1 MEDDDKSQTDDLK
14 SAIYAF
20 ILLILLAI
28 MNIKL
33 MIFLV
38 GVYTIISWIL
48 YLLSIIAAPIL
59 KISEE
64 QRIRVLDSRFIS
76 LTTKIITFAAGLLFL
91 MGE

>member
-64 QRIRVLDSRFIS
+64 QRIRVLDSKFIS
-76 LTTKIITFAAGLLFL
+76 LTTKILTFAAGLFFL
-91 MGE
+91 MEE

>member
-64 QRIRVLDSRFIS
+64 QRIRVLDSKIIS
-76 LTTKIITFAAGLLFL
+76 LTTKILTFAAGLLFL
-91 MGE
+91 MEE

>member
-1 MEDDDKSQTDDLK
+1 MENDDKSQTNDLK

-64 QRIRVLDSRFIS
+64 QRIRVLDSKFIS
-76 LTTKIITFAAGLLFL
+76 LTTKIITFAAGLFFL
-91 MGE
+91 MEE

>member
-64 QRIRVLDSRFIS
+64 QRIRILDSKFIS

>member
-14 SAIYAF
+14 SEIYAL

-33 MIFLV
+33 LIFLV
-38 GVYTIISWIL
+38 GVYTIISMIL
-48 YLLSIIAAPIL
+48 YLLSIIGASIL

-64 QRIRVLDSRFIS
+64 QRIRILDSKFIS
-76 LTTKIITFAAGLLFL
+76 LTTKIITFAAGFLFL
-91 MGE
+91 MEE

>member
-64 QRIRVLDSRFIS
+64 QRIRILDSKFIS
-76 LTTKIITFAAGLLFL
+76 LTIKIITFAAGLLFL

>member
-38 GVYTIISWIL
+38 GVYTIISWTL

-76 LTTKIITFAAGLLFL
+76 LMTKFLTFAAGLLFL

>member
-33 MIFLV
+33 LIFLV
-38 GVYTIISWIL
+38 GVYTIISMIL

-64 QRIRVLDSRFIS
+64 QRIRVLDSKFIS

>member
-38 GVYTIISWIL
+38 GVYTIISWTL

-64 QRIRVLDSRFIS
+64 QRIRVLDSKFIS
-76 LTTKIITFAAGLLFL
+76 LTIKILTFAGGLLFL